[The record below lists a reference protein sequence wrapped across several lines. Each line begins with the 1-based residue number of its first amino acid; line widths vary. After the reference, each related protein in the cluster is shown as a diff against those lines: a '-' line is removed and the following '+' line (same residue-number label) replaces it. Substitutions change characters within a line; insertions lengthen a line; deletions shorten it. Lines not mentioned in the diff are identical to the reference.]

1 MKMNAENLSVW
12 KDIVS
17 STVNTIP
24 GGVFFA
30 TSDKEKL
37 TWKVASDVFDVPE
50 FKVGN
55 KVREGG
61 AADRCMQT
69 GNPMEEKVPREV
81 YGIRLVMH
89 ASPILDGNDVV
100 GSTIMVLPRMNA
112 VARSFDDF
120 APMIANMFPEGA
132 FIYMTDLT
140 QYAYRQGSEKFDLP
154 QIQAGRE
161 LTGEEVSSETI
172 RKKQVAS
179 REYDANMYGLPT
191 MVMSYP
197 LFDED
202 DPTQV
207 VATFGIMIPRQ
218 VQVQLR
224 EISANIERG
233 LEDISAGI
241 EELAATASEISNN
254 EKQLNQNV
262 NEVFKLSEAINEV
275 LGFIK
280 QIADETKMLGLNA
293 AIEAAR
299 AGDAGRGFGVVAEEI
314 RKLSDESRV
323 TVVKIREITEQIN
336 DKITETTMKSEQTLR
351 ASEEQAAATEEI
363 TASVEEITAMS
374 EEMKRISQNI

>member
-1 MKMNAENLSVW
+1 VKMNVEQVAVW
-12 KDIVS
+12 QDIVS
-17 STVNTIP
+17 SMVNTIP
-24 GGVFFA
+24 GGVIFA
-30 TSDKEKL
+30 ASDREKL
-37 TWKVASDVFDVPE
+37 TWKVASKVFDVPD
-50 FKVGN
+50 FKLGS

-61 AADRCMQT
+61 AAHRCMET
-69 GNPMEEKVPREV
+69 GNPTEEKVAREV
-81 YGIRLVMH
+81 YGMRLVMY
-89 ASPILDGNDVV
+89 ASPVFDGDNIV
-100 GSTIMVLPRMNA
+100 GSTIIVLPRLHP
-112 VARSFDDF
+112 VARAFDDF

-140 QYAYRQGSEKFDLP
+140 QYAYRQGSQKFDLP
-154 QIQAGRE
+154 EIHEGRE
-161 LTGEEVSSETI
+161 LTGEEVASEAI

-179 REYDANMYGLPT
+179 REFDASMYGIPT
-191 MVMSYP
+191 LVMSYP

-202 DPTQV
+202 DPNKV

-218 VQVQLR
+218 VQAELR
-224 EISANIERG
+224 EISENIERG
-233 LEDISAGI
+233 LGDISAGI
-241 EELAATASEISNN
+241 EELAAAASEISNN
-254 EKQLNQNV
+254 ERQLNQNV

-314 RKLSDESRV
+314 RKLSDESKD
-323 TVVKIREITEQIN
+323 TVVKIRDLTEQIN
-336 DKITETTMKSEQTLR
+336 NKIKETTAKSEQTLR